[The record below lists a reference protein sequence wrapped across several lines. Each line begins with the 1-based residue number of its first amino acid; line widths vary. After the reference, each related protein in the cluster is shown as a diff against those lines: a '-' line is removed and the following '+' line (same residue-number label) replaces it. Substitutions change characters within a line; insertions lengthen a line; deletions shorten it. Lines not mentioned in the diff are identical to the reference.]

1 MNPMQMPQQA
11 PAQGAGLGAMI
22 QAKSA
27 PGAGAPKQTMAQLM
41 ALAEK
46 MPDSELA
53 DVLAGKSV
61 RVPQFAAMLAAMG
74 RESLRTAVAGAQ
86 AGQAKAPSQ
95 KDQMLAKMSGINALP
110 APNMEQ
116 LGEGMAAGGIVGYS
130 GADGSYVYMGDPLAE
145 ISGMTPAALSADQ
158 ARIEEIRKNET
169 PAQREAREQ
178 AERDRAAMGST
189 VDKTIAAGKDVLT
202 LPGRAIAGAAESVIT
217 RPLNAMGVPVPYL
230 PESFYGGDRSSMTP
244 FMDKLRKQAAEK
256 AGREGSDF
264 GMKDMD
270 ATAGTT
276 SVAKPGT
283 PPSPKASAP
292 KGVPTGTTPGIAPP
306 AAPSAPEA
314 RKSLLDDM
322 DVGKDDDAKRIAQGK
337 SQAQGEFLMQLGASL
352 MGTPNLGQALQQGIQ
367 KGLPGLAASRKE
379 ANAILKDQ
387 REYQLNLAKAK
398 EAAAQGKDDLAF
410 KYAKLAEDSK
420 YHAGIVAASMARAS
434 GGGDSR
440 IATAAMNKAQ
450 EQLKLA
456 MGDPRQ
462 KRALGTIEAQ
472 QTFLN
477 NAFQSNLSI
486 LSGQGPI
493 MPSIPTVNAPPQSAV
508 VRE

>member
-1 MNPMQMPQQA
+1 MNSMQMPQQA
-11 PAQGAGLGAMI
+11 PAQAAGLGAMI

-27 PGAGAPKQTMAQLM
+27 PGAGAPKQSMAQM
-41 ALAEK
+41 SAAAEK
-46 MPDSELA
+46 MSDAELA

-61 RVPQFAAMLAAMG
+61 RVPQFVAMLAAMG
-74 RESLRTAVAGAQ
+74 RDSLRTAVAGAQ
-86 AGQAKAPSQ
+86 AGQNKGPNAKD
-95 KDQMLAKMSGINALP
+95 KMLAKMSGIDALP

-116 LGEGMAAGGIVGYS
+116 MGQGMAAGGIVGYS
-130 GADGSYVYMGDPLAE
+130 GEDGSYVYMGDPLAE
-145 ISGMTPAALSADQ
+145 ISGITPATTASDKERVEAIN
-158 ARIEEIRKNET
+158 ARRRQEEEET
-169 PAQREAREQ
+169 RQR
-178 AERDRAAMGST
+178 
-189 VDKTIAAGKDVLT
+189 
-202 LPGRAIAGAAESVIT
+202 
-217 RPLNAMGVPVPYL
+217 
-230 PESFYGGDRSSMTP
+230 F
-244 FMDKLRKQAAEK
+244 LRQAAPQL
-256 AGREGSDF
+256 AAPVTDF
-264 GMKDMD
+264 GMGDME
-270 ATAGTT
+270 ATAGTA
-276 SVAKPGT
+276 SVAKPDT
-283 PPSPKASAP
+283 TPSPKASAP
-292 KGVPTGTTPGIAPP
+292 RGAPTGTAPGIAPP

-367 KGLPGLAASRKE
+367 KGLPGLAANRKE

-387 REYQLNLAKAK
+387 KEYQLNLAKAK

-410 KYAKLAEDSK
+410 KYADLAEKSK

-434 GGGDSR
+434 GGGESR

-493 MPSIPTVNAPPQSAV
+493 MPSIPTVNAIPQGAV